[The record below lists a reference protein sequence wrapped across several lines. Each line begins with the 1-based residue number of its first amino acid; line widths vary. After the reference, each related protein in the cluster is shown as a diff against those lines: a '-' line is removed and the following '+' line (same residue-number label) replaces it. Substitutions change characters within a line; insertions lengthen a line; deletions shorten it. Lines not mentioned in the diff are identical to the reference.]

1 MITMRSS
8 LLVGLALAIPCA
20 AALAA
25 ALMPTPRRALGVA
38 FAGSGLG
45 LIVDASLVVS
55 FSRFGPLSAMAGW
68 FRVDALSA
76 YHLGLLVV
84 VHGLATAY
92 AVVYFREELARGALT
107 RRQAQIFGGL
117 WCGALAAMTL
127 LLVSDNLGMLWV
139 GMEATTLLTA
149 FLISV
154 HVSRESL
161 EAMWKY
167 VLICSVAVAF
177 AFMGTLLAA
186 AAAPR
191 LGTPQGLSWTG
202 LLAAAPRLN
211 PMLMRAAFVFL
222 LVGYGTKAGLAPM
235 HNWLPDAHSQAPAPV
250 SALFSGFMLNAALYC
265 VLRFLPIVNA
275 VPGCAGWGQSLLVG
289 FGLLSL
295 VVGASF
301 IVFQRDAKRLLAYCS
316 VEHMGLIALG
326 AGLGGLGVFAA
337 LFHSLNH
344 SLAKCLAFFSVGR
357 LGQAVGSHDIARQSG
372 AFRASTIWG
381 LGLLGSFLALLGA
394 APLAPFLSELQLA
407 KATFDAGS
415 WTVFVTLLFGL
426 AVAFVG
432 LLRHTV
438 RLAWGRSDTTPRPL
452 QRSWIEGP
460 LVVVP
465 LLVLLM
471 FGLWLPP
478 SLVDLIARA
487 AEVVSGVAPAGVIAG
502 VLP

>member
-1 MITMRSS
+1 MPID
-8 LLVGLALAIPCA
+8 LVVGLALGIPCV

-25 ALMPTPRRALGVA
+25 ALMPTARWALRAAV
-38 FAGSGLG
+38 AGSGLG
-45 LIVDASLVVS
+45 LAADAWLVAS
-55 FSRFGPLSAMAGW
+55 FLHRGSLSAMAGW
-68 FRVDALSA
+68 FRIDALAA
-76 YHLGLLVV
+76 YHLGLLIV
-84 VHGLATAY
+84 VHGLATAF
-92 AVVYFREELARGALT
+92 AIVYFAEELTRGALT

-191 LGTPQGLSWTG
+191 LGAPETLSWTG
-202 LLAAAPRLN
+202 LLAVAPRLD
-211 PMLMRAAFVFL
+211 PRLMRAAFVFL

-265 VLRFLPIVNA
+265 VLRFLPIVDA
-275 VPGCAGWGQSLLVG
+275 VPGCAGWGQGLLVG

-295 VVGASF
+295 VVGAGF
-301 IVFQRDAKRLLAYCS
+301 ILFQRDAKRLLAYCS

-344 SLAKCLAFFSVGR
+344 SIAKSLAFFSVGR

-372 AFRASTIWG
+372 AFRASNLWG
-381 LGLLGSFLALLGA
+381 LGLTGSFLALLGA

-407 KATFDAGS
+407 KATFDS
-415 WTVFVTLLFGL
+415 RPWTVFVTLLFGL

-452 QRSWIEGP
+452 ERSWIEGP
-460 LVVVP
+460 LVVLP
-465 LLVLLM
+465 LLALLT

-478 SLVDLIARA
+478 PLVDLITRA
-487 AEVVSGVAPAGVIAG
+487 AEVVSGAAPASVIAG
-502 VLP
+502 VTP